1 MPHRSRTERRQV
13 RGQHTN
19 THFDEGLADVV
30 RETTRL
36 WRKYHLGYDQT
47 KYVVAQARRGLR
59 LRPPGT
65 RRRTINRL
73 DKSEVERLIQHT
85 YQSHRTKRPTGGL
98 WEPQSCPQGPACCAV
113 EAYVPR
119 LITSP
124 SS

>member
-47 KYVVAQARRGLR
+47 KYVVEQARHHLS
-59 LRPPGT
+59 LAAAAHAPA
-65 RRRTINRL
+65 
-73 DKSEVERLIQHT
+73 H
-85 YQSHRTKRPTGGL
+85 GGAAG
-98 WEPQSCPQGPACCAV
+98 ES
-113 EAYVPR
+113 
-119 LITSP
+119 
-124 SS
+124 